1 MNVHQVPPRDTQWG
15 WGGHQCP
22 QAAEERGAQH
32 LAWSQP
38 VGGLG
43 SDAPT
48 CLLQLKSL
56 TLLLPLQDPHPPL
69 PLLFL
74 QFFPKA
80 LYWVFLSPPP
90 WIFSSNTA
98 ASVVSTSPPVTPKP
112 FSVALTPSLSSRSC
126 HFHLSAGCLHMDG
139 LLTQPPDWMR
149 RSPI

>member
-80 LYWVFLSPPP
+80 LYWVFSSPPP
-90 WIFSSNTA
+90 WIFSSKNRSFCGLYFPTSNSQ
-98 ASVVSTSPPVTPKP
+98 ASFCCPDPKP
-112 FSVALTPSLSSRSC
+112 QLQVLPF
-126 HFHLSAGCLHMDG
+126 
-139 LLTQPPDWMR
+139 PPFR
-149 RSPI
+149 RMPPHGWAADPAT